1 MNLSPEDFEDIKR
14 KIDNFERVLDM
25 IFNNEYIR
33 YSSPYKKKKI
43 RKKKSKVYF
52 KNKKRRKIWFM
63 IMLKIY

>member
-14 KIDNFERVLDM
+14 QIDNFERVLDM

-52 KNKKRRKIWFM
+52 KNKKRRKKWFM

>member
-1 MNLSPEDFEDIKR
+1 MNLSLEDIEDLKR
-14 KIDNFERVLDM
+14 QIDNFEKV
-25 IFNNEYIR
+25 FNLICNTDDIR

-52 KNKKRRKIWFM
+52 KNKKRRKKWFM